1 MTIQISQVLNITLKG
16 DGFSAKPLGK
26 SLFHCQNGWS
36 GHGPAGQFGVLESVL
51 SFILV
56 GKVFGKTFRILG
68 LLRWKEVFVGG

>member
-1 MTIQISQVLNITLKG
+1 MVKAYFI
-16 DGFSAKPLGK
+16 AKMV
-26 SLFHCQNGWS
+26 
-36 GHGPAGQFGVLESVL
+36 GPAGQFGVLESVL